1 MSTKLLMTVSA
12 VSVALGAGF
21 IQPASAE
28 SYFTWGNS
36 VYGSDGFSAWSFGNS
51 VYGND
56 GYSAWSSGNSV
67 YGNDGYSSYS
77 FGNMTFGGYGRNRT
91 TCIYYGNM
99 LICN

>member
-56 GYSAWSSGNSV
+56 GYS
-67 YGNDGYSSYS
+67 SYS
-77 FGNMTFGGYGRNRT
+77 FGNMTFGGYGSNRT